1 MTTDF
6 TNAVCIIVHVLYIG
20 SPSFVFTPV
29 VISTWSSTPDICIE
43 DYSLDGDEGGGAD
56 DEDNIAYKKIV
67 VSNFCLR
74 N

>member
-1 MTTDF
+1 M
-6 TNAVCIIVHVLYIG
+6 YIG

-67 VSNFCLR
+67 VSNFMT
-74 N
+74 